1 MRRTTRTTAMVSLLA
16 ACAAV
21 TACASSTS
29 GSASPG
35 SGSGGDPISTEPAA
49 SSSQV
54 SQTPTGQAPTG
65 QAGDGQAAA
74 AECASLTPSA
84 GQPQG
89 DTQKKLPLVMTNTG
103 DTACT
108 LSGFPGVQLVGADG
122 HTWDL
127 TRSSDTT
134 PEVTLQPG
142 GTATS
147 YLSFLPASADP
158 WDVKTVRVTPPN
170 TTATADLP
178 WTFGPV
184 TLQDGA
190 TRPGTYIGPV
200 NG

>member
-21 TACASSTS
+21 TACGSSTP

-35 SGSGGDPISTEPAA
+35 SGSGDGSAVVSTEPAP
-49 SSSQV
+49 SS
-54 SQTPTGQAPTG
+54 QAPTG

-74 AECASLTPSA
+74 AECASLTPST
-84 GQPQG
+84 GKPQG
-89 DTQKKLPLVMTNTG
+89 DAQKKLPVVITNTG

-108 LSGFPGVQLVGADG
+108 LSGFPGAQLVGADG

-142 GTATS
+142 EAATS

-158 WDVKTVRVTPPN
+158 WDVKTLRVTPPN
-170 TTATADLP
+170 TTATVDLP

-184 TLQDGA
+184 ALQDGA
-190 TRPGTYIGPV
+190 TRPGSYIGPV